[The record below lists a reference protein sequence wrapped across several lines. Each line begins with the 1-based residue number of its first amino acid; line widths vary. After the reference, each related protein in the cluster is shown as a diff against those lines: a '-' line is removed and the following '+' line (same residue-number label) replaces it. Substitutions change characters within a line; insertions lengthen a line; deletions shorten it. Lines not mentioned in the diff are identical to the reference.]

1 LKVIRTDRAPLPVGA
16 YSQGILISNFVFTA
30 GQLGIDPKTGKLAEG
45 FENQVRQALK
55 NLEAIL
61 NAAGASKCSILKVT
75 VFLVDIS
82 KFKTF
87 NAIYEEFLSSCPVRP
102 ARSVVEVSAL
112 PLGAE
117 VEIECI
123 AQIR

>member
-1 LKVIRTDRAPLPVGA
+1 MKVIHTDKAPTPAGA
-16 YSQGILISNFVFTA
+16 YSQGILTGNFVFTA
-30 GQLGIDPKTGKLAEG
+30 GQLGLDPETGRLVDG

-55 NLEAIL
+55 NLEAVL

-75 VFLVDIS
+75 VFLVDIN
-82 KFKTF
+82 KFRIF

-102 ARSVVEVSAL
+102 ARSVVEVSRL

-117 VEIECI
+117 VEVECV
-123 AQIR
+123 ALRG